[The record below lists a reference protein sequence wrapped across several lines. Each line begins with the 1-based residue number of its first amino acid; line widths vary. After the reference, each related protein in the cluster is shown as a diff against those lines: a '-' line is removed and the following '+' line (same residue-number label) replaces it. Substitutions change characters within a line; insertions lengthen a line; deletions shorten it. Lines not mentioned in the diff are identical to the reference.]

1 MSAPAAKKSPQ
12 VSGLLTSLAARYHNG
27 ALATGGVRPT
37 RQSTYATSTRA
48 GKKQARATT
57 LAGIAEALACIQILA
72 DDAPFVEQ
80 GDWLD
85 VLRTAEI
92 DRRLKEYQTLSNTL
106 DTYTS

>member
-1 MSAPAAKKSPQ
+1 MSAPAAKTSQQ
-12 VSGLLTSLAARYHNG
+12 VSGLLTSLAARRG
-27 ALATGGVRPT
+27 EPETGGVRPT
-37 RQSTYATSTRA
+37 RQSTYSTSTRA

-57 LAGIAEALACIQILA
+57 LAGIAEALACIKILD

-92 DRRLKEYQTLSNTL
+92 RRRLKEYQTLSNTL
-106 DTYTS
+106 DKYAS

>member
-1 MSAPAAKKSPQ
+1 MSAPAAKTSQQ
-12 VSGLLTSLAARYHNG
+12 VSGLLTSLAARRHG
-27 ALATGGVRPT
+27 APATGGVRPT
-37 RQSTYATSTRA
+37 RQSTYSTSTRA

-57 LAGIAEALACIQILA
+57 LAGIEEALACIKILA

-92 DRRLKEYQTLSNTL
+92 RRRLKEYQTLSDTL
-106 DTYTS
+106 DKYAS